1 MKQALMSFTAVL
13 CVHIS
18 YFSNSNVT
26 VPRTIHK
33 FSFYKKYIF
42 KSLTK
47 ILTAML
53 LKDITCKLHKE
64 VHIDLQI
71 LSQY

>member
-1 MKQALMSFTAVL
+1 MKRAFMSFTAVL
-13 CVHIS
+13 CVNIS
-18 YFSNSNVT
+18 YVSNSNVT
-26 VPRTIHK
+26 VPRTIHNL
-33 FSFYKKYIF
+33 SFYKKYIF

-53 LKDITCKLHKE
+53 LKDITCKLYKE
-64 VHIDLQI
+64 FHINLQI